1 MVYSSF
7 KMLPRKNTHT
17 CQNLA
22 VKKREVVW
30 SVGKWPTPL
39 RHLNSKLKVKKIK
52 NQKIKHCKNNQKST
66 FKMYIKKITSLW
78 ETV

>member
-22 VKKREVVW
+22 VKKREDVW

-52 NQKIKHCKNNQKST
+52 NQKI
-66 FKMYIKKITSLW
+66 
-78 ETV
+78 

>member
-52 NQKIKHCKNNQKST
+52 NQKIKNCKNNQKST